1 MKSSTIIYDNLG
13 NYEDKEY
20 DYFLIFIL
28 FLIAWR
34 FFLSI

>member
-1 MKSSTIIYDNLG
+1 MTSSTIIYDNLG
-13 NYEDKEY
+13 DNNESW
-20 DYFLIFIL
+20 DYFVVFIL